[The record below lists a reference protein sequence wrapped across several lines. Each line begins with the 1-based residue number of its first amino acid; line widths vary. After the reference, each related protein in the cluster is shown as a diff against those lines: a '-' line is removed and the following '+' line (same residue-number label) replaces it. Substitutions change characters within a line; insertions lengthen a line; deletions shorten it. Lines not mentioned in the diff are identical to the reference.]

1 MKYTKTSTIWLIL
14 LYAAMI
20 LFACIMESCRSE
32 RVITVPEYHTL
43 VAHQH
48 DTLIQRDTVERE
60 KRTIVRQLDSTA
72 MADYGI
78 RLENA
83 ERAWL
88 VQTAPGR
95 HRHCARQRTISRGGA
110 RYQGGGETTQLVA
123 ASEHARGK
131 RGLAASGP
139 VPLGRVPLP
148 PPAASFP
155 TMISLLYFSLS
166 HIFFRG

>member
-78 RLENA
+78 RRENA

-88 VQTAPGR
+88 VQTDALRREVSQLRKHQTDTVVVHDSIPYLVEVPVIKEVEKPPNWWQRLSMRVGSAVLLLLALSLSGGFLYLLLR
-95 HRHCARQRTISRGGA
+95 HR
-110 RYQGGGETTQLVA
+110 
-123 ASEHARGK
+123 
-131 RGLAASGP
+131 
-139 VPLGRVPLP
+139 
-148 PPAASFP
+148 
-155 TMISLLYFSLS
+155 
-166 HIFFRG
+166 FRL

>member
-1 MKYTKTSTIWLIL
+1 MTYNKTSAIWLLI

-20 LFACIMESCRSE
+20 LFACLMESCRSE
-32 RVITVPEYHTL
+32 CVVTVPEYHTL

-88 VQTAPGR
+88 VQTDALRREVSQLHKHQTDTVVVHDSIPYLVEVPVIKEVEKPPNWWQRLSMRVGSAVLLLLALSLSGGFLYLLLR
-95 HRHCARQRTISRGGA
+95 HR
-110 RYQGGGETTQLVA
+110 
-123 ASEHARGK
+123 
-131 RGLAASGP
+131 
-139 VPLGRVPLP
+139 
-148 PPAASFP
+148 
-155 TMISLLYFSLS
+155 
-166 HIFFRG
+166 FRL